1 MTKTVV
7 MNAPLQKH
15 ASAGASSAPNVE
27 VGGCVGPLRGLRY
40 QEPSVAG
47 AAVGQGELHYNNGET
62 VSPLRG
68 DLVLRAVGGALRLN
82 LAQPANLVV
91 GDVDKLRNRLIT
103 YISRLVHSSWHG
115 RRRPNHRR
123 S

>member
-15 ASAGASSAPNVE
+15 ANAGASSAPNVE
-27 VGGCVGPLRGLRY
+27 VGGCVDPLCGLRY

-47 AAVGQGELHYNNGET
+47 AAGGRGELHYNNGET

-68 DLVLRAVGGALRLN
+68 DLVLRAVGRSLRLN
-82 LAQPANLVV
+82 LAQPANLLV
-91 GDVDKLRNRLIT
+91 GDVDKLRNQLIT
-103 YISRLVHSSWHG
+103 SNARLVRAFWHG